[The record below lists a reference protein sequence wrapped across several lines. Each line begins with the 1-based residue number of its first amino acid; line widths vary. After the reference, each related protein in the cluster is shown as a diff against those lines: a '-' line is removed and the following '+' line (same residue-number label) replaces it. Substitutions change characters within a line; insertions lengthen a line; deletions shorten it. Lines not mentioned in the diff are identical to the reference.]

1 MRKCLLAVAAAVIP
15 WFAFAQTAIDGVWKT
30 DPKSVVGAS
39 KPSQY
44 VVKGGIY
51 RCNSCAPKIRVQ
63 ADGNPHPVPGNPYI
77 DSVAARV
84 VDDLTFE
91 VVSKKDKLVTTGT
104 MTVSPDGR
112 SMVREINAIEANGT
126 TSHSTETLAR
136 VGSPAPKGAHAVTG
150 SWRFATL
157 VKMSDET
164 LTFKTAA
171 GTLSMHGSDGSG
183 YDAPMDGTKVPMRNS
198 PGIDQVSVIAR
209 GGSTWEETSYSGDKP
224 IWVNVMVLSA
234 DGEKLKITWEDK
246 LRGEKGRF
254 TMLRQWQ

>member
-15 WFAFAQTAIDGVWKT
+15 WFGFAQTAIDGVWKT

-44 VVKGGIY
+44 VVKDGTY
-51 RCNSCAPKIRVQ
+51 RCESCAPKIRVK
-63 ADGNPHPVPGNPYI
+63 ADGSPHPVPGNPYL
-77 DSVAARV
+77 DTVSARV
-84 VDDLTFE
+84 IDEFTFE

-104 MTVSPDGR
+104 MTVSADRR
-112 SMVREINAIEANGT
+112 SMVREITAIEANGT

-136 VGSPAPKGAHAVTG
+136 VGAPPPKGAHAVSG
-150 SWRFATL
+150 SWRFAAL

-171 GTLSMHGSDGSG
+171 GTLSMNGSDGSS
-183 YDAPMDGTKVPMRNS
+183 YDAPMDGTKVPMRNA
-198 PGIDQVSVIAR
+198 PGTDEVSVTTR
-209 GGSTWEETSYSGDKP
+209 GGNTWEETSYSGGKAT
-224 IWVNVMVLSA
+224 WVNLMVLSA
-234 DGEKLKITWEDK
+234 DGEKLRINWEDK
-246 LRGEKGRF
+246 MRGSKGSF